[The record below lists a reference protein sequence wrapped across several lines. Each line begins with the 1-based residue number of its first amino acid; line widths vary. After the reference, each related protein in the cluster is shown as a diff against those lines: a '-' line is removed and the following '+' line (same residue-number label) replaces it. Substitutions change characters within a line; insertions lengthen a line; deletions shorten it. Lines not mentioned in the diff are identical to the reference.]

1 VARTWDELVLVDG
14 AKAAKSLVDTRTELD
29 NALALLPS
37 GTQPTSRIVGP
48 KLDAMEMRIAQ
59 LQTVLSKLE
68 KQFTKMTSLV
78 DSAELI
84 LTEASKAKGWQ
95 WVHREPMWCTWS
107 LEKFVTSLPVLLP
120 PYHRSLH
127 LHKDLF
133 EELRDYDS
141 PFEASRAALSQWVAQ
156 PWLVEDGW
164 APAWEDLCA
173 VEVDRWEYAR

>member
-1 VARTWDELVLVDG
+1 VDG

-84 LTEASKAKGWQ
+84 LQRLQRPKAGNGFT
-95 WVHREPMWCTWS
+95 V
-107 LEKFVTSLPVLLP
+107 
-120 PYHRSLH
+120 
-127 LHKDLF
+127 
-133 EELRDYDS
+133 S
-141 PFEASRAALSQWVAQ
+141 PC
-156 PWLVEDGW
+156 G
-164 APAWEDLCA
+164 
-173 VEVDRWEYAR
+173 